1 MQQFLVSATLLC
13 AAIQT
18 ASAQTA
24 AVVPFFNPSPS
35 RNLDWVGESI
45 AEVIREALGSRGVL
59 TIDRGD
65 LREASDRLGLRLQ
78 PVLSDAS
85 IIKMAESLD
94 AEYVIFGSFRFTP
107 APAGSPP
114 PAMVSPAGSSP
125 APASRGAASRGS
137 LRVAARVVDLR
148 HMRQNPEFVETGA
161 IEDLA
166 VLEAHLAW
174 RALAAV
180 APNLA
185 PPETEFRGM
194 RAALRLDAQENYVRG
209 LLASPDQQEKYF
221 LQAARLDA
229 RFAQPAFQ
237 LGRIYSQ
244 RKEYRR
250 AIAWLEKI
258 PATALHFREACFLL
272 GLARFES
279 GDYVGAQKA
288 FQTIAAT
295 VPLGEVLNNQGAAE
309 NRRGMPQAVES
320 FRKALEADPNDPVY
334 HFNTGYALWK
344 RGEFNSAA
352 GEFREVLE
360 RSPED
365 QMAAL
370 LLNRCLKK
378 QGLGTLR
385 TEDARLQN
393 LERLKTN
400 YQERAYWQLKAM
412 LDPKTP

>member
-1 MQQFLVSATLLC
+1 MQQFLVSAALVC
-13 AAIQT
+13 AAMQIAT
-18 ASAQTA
+18 AQTA
-24 AVVPFFNPSPS
+24 AVIPFFNPSPS
-35 RNLDWVGESI
+35 RNLDWIGESI

-59 TIDRGD
+59 TLDRSD
-65 LREASDRLGLRLQ
+65 LREASDRLGLRVQ
-78 PVLSDAS
+78 TVISDAS
-85 IIKMAESLD
+85 VIKIGESLD
-94 AEYVIFGSFRFTP
+94 AEYVIFGSYRFTP
-107 APAGSPP
+107 APPISAAATAASPP
-114 PAMVSPAGSSP
+114 PA
-125 APASRGAASRGS
+125 SRALVSRGS

-148 HMRQNPEFVETGA
+148 HMRQSPEFVETGA
-161 IEDLA
+161 LEDLA

-185 PPETEFRGM
+185 PPESEFRGM

-229 RFAQPAFQ
+229 RFVQPAFQ

-250 AIAWLEKI
+250 AITWLEKVPSGAI
-258 PATALHFREACFLL
+258 HFREACFLL

-279 GDYVGAQKA
+279 GDYAGAQKA
-288 FQTIAAT
+288 FQTIVAT
-295 VPLGEVLNNQGAAE
+295 VPLGEVYNNQGAAE
-309 NRRGMPQAVES
+309 NRRSLPQAVES
-320 FRKALEADPNDPVY
+320 FRKAVETDPNDPVY
-334 HFNTGYALWK
+334 RFNTGYALWK

-352 GEFREVLE
+352 VEFREVLE
-360 RSPED
+360 RVPED
-365 QMAAL
+365 QLASL

-378 QGLGTLR
+378 QALGTLR
-385 TEDARLQN
+385 AEDARLQN

-400 YQERAYWQLKAM
+400 YQERAYWQLKAV
-412 LDPKTP
+412 LEPKTP

>member
-1 MQQFLVSATLLC
+1 MQQFLVSAALLC
-13 AAIQT
+13 AAIQP
-18 ASAQTA
+18 APAQTA
-24 AVVPFFNPSPS
+24 AVIPFFNPSPA

-59 TIDRGD
+59 SIDRGD

-85 IIKMAESLD
+85 VIKMGESLD

-107 APAGSPP
+107 APVGS
-114 PAMVSPAGSSP
+114 VSPAAPPRGS
-125 APASRGAASRGS
+125 ASRGS

-148 HMRQNPEFVETGA
+148 HMRQAPEFVETGA
-161 IEDLA
+161 LEDLA

-174 RALAAV
+174 RALSAV

-185 PPETEFRGM
+185 PPESEFRGM

-209 LLASPDQQEKYF
+209 LLATPDQQEKYF

-237 LGRIYSQ
+237 LGRIYTQ

-250 AIAWLEKI
+250 AIAWLEKV
-258 PATALHFREACFLL
+258 PAGALHFREACFLL

-279 GDYVGAQKA
+279 GDYAGAQKS

-295 VPLGEVLNNQGAAE
+295 VPLGEVFNNQGAAE
-309 NRRGMPQAVES
+309 NRRNLPQAVES
-320 FRKALEADPNDPVY
+320 FRKAVEADPNDPVY
-334 HFNTGYALWK
+334 RFNTGYALWK

-352 GEFREVLE
+352 AEFREVLE

-385 TEDARLQN
+385 AEEARLQN

-400 YQERAYWQLKAM
+400 YQERAYWQLKAV